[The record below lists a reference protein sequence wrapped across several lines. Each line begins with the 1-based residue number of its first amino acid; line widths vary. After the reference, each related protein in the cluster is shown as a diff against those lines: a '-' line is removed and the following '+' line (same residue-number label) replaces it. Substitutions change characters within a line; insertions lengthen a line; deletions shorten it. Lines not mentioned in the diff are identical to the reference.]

1 MTQSKLI
8 ILSEDPVLIQKAKDF
23 AASCGLKCEVEKP
36 PMNASLGFVGGRFNS
51 SVPSLNKPNHHFS
64 REESGNVVLFPQK
77 KEIPKISDLEIK
89 AIKEAIEFYGN
100 LTVAAKALGIGR
112 ATLYRKVKVYN
123 IKITNIRSS
132 KRTVA

>member
-23 AASCGLKCEVEKP
+23 AASCGVKCEVEKP
-36 PMNASLGFVGGRFNS
+36 PMNASLGFVGGRFNHG
-51 SVPSLNKPNHHFS
+51 VPSLNKPNHFS
-64 REESGNVVLFPQK
+64 QDTGNVVLFPQK

-89 AIKEAIEFYGN
+89 AIKEAIELYGN

-123 IKITNIRSS
+123 IKTSNIRSN